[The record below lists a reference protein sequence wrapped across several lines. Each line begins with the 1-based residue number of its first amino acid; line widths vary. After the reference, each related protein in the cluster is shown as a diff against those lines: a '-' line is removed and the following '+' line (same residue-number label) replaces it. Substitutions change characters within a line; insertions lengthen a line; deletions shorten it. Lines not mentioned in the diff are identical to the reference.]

1 LSTLHK
7 IFTVLMTVFSIAFS
21 MMFIFFA
28 TQVND
33 WKDLAENY
41 QQQLKVSETY
51 QRNLVATHAAELAAI
66 KDAQEALRTQ
76 SQTIQGNLDR
86 TTQQGVE
93 LQAKLAQ
100 LEAEKAALQSQNS
113 TLAGEVKV
121 AQGGWQ
127 SERGQR
133 ETLENR
139 NLDLEKRNIDIVGQ
153 VNELTAQVLVLSQEK
168 RQFQQENNLLRGEN
182 ERLAGTR
189 GVPPTAPSETVAGGD
204 MGGVIARTDA
214 VRDAI
219 RGRIVQVDGKY
230 AMVSV
235 GSADGVKQ
243 DMVFVIYRG
252 AEFVGELKISE
263 VEPEMAAG
271 TLVRTRSVPQID
283 DTVADSAGFG
293 YAG

>member
-21 MMFIFFA
+21 MMFIFFSQ
-28 TQVND
+28 QVND

-41 QQQLKVSETY
+41 QQHLKVSETY
-51 QRNLVATHAAELAAI
+51 QRNLIATHAAEMAAVL
-66 KDAQEALRTQ
+66 DAQTALRTQ
-76 SQTIQGNLDR
+76 MENVQT
-86 TTQQGVE
+86 E
-93 LQAKLAQ
+93 LGRANEMNVSNQTKLAQ
-100 LEAEKAALQSQNS
+100 MEAEKAALQSHNS
-113 TLAGEVKV
+113 TLAGEVQV

-133 ETLENR
+133 ETLELR
-139 NLDLEKRNIDIVGQ
+139 NFDIEKRNIDLVGQ

-182 ERLAGTR
+182 EQLAGTR
-189 GVPPTAPSETVAGGD
+189 GVPPTAPSETVARGD
-204 MGGVIARTDA
+204 MGGITAQTA
-214 VRDAI
+214 AARDAI
-219 RGRIVQVDGKY
+219 RGRIVKVDGKY

-235 GSADGVKQ
+235 GSADGVKEN
-243 DMVFVIYRG
+243 MVFVIYRG
-252 AEFVGELKISE
+252 AEFIGEIKISE

-271 TLVRTRSVPQID
+271 TLVRTRAVPRID